1 MATASAAVQA
11 SAKELRQPKQLPAP
25 NGDFYEVTELLNP
38 EELATLNQL
47 RVFLKEKVAPVIN
60 KYWVEDAFP
69 FELLPEFPKLNIGGV
84 GLEGYGCRGGS
95 PLLNGFVAMEM
106 ARVDASIA
114 TFFGVHNGLAM
125 GSIYFAGSEEQ
136 KKRWLPQMARWEK
149 IGCFGM
155 TEPLVGSGVAGGM
168 TTTATKDGNS
178 WILNGQK
185 KWVGNSPFC
194 DLSIIW
200 AQDVADHQVKGFV
213 VENKTTPG
221 FSVEKIQNKI
231 SLKIVQNGL
240 ITMKDVRVPE
250 ENHLQEGHSFRE
262 AARVL
267 RMTRYLVGWEATGNQ
282 MGAYEHALAYAQQR
296 LQFGKPIASFQLVQD
311 LLARMLSN
319 VTASQ
324 CLMVRLAQLDTEG
337 KLQDHH
343 ASLAKA
349 FTTARMRETV
359 AWGREVFGANGI
371 IVDYNAARFFADAE
385 ALYSYEGTYQMQNL
399 IVGKAVTGLSAFV

>member
-38 EELATLNQL
+38 EELATLDQL

-114 TFFGVHNGLAM
+114 T
-125 GSIYFAGSEEQ
+125 
-136 KKRWLPQMARWEK
+136 
-149 IGCFGM
+149 
-155 TEPLVGSGVAGGM
+155 
-168 TTTATKDGNS
+168 
-178 WILNGQK
+178 
-185 KWVGNSPFC
+185 
-194 DLSIIW
+194 
-200 AQDVADHQVKGFV
+200 
-213 VENKTTPG
+213 
-221 FSVEKIQNKI
+221 
-231 SLKIVQNGL
+231 
-240 ITMKDVRVPE
+240 
-250 ENHLQEGHSFRE
+250 
-262 AARVL
+262 
-267 RMTRYLVGWEATGNQ
+267 
-282 MGAYEHALAYAQQR
+282 
-296 LQFGKPIASFQLVQD
+296 
-311 LLARMLSN
+311 
-319 VTASQ
+319 
-324 CLMVRLAQLDTEG
+324 LAQLDTEG

-399 IVGKAVTGLSAFV
+399 IVGKAVTGLSAVV